1 MNEEINYN
9 YDLDYSKDKNI
20 DKRILEVCAIA
31 EAKYLEN
38 QKNKIIKN
46 FASTQ
51 VDVNDLIIN
60 NNKNNIK
67 QKYNEIKKSLESSNS
82 NVQNKSFFTTSKFGR
97 IGNKSIDMENNL
109 LSQKFYDKNSKNMNK
124 NIQNNINANFLRN
137 NSKDNNNYI
146 IEINNLN
153 NNNDEKFVRYN
164 YIQENND
171 LNAQSNN
178 INFISNDNLPSN
190 NNDNFIRKNDL
201 NENKNYINN
210 YAKRNNN
217 NNYDTFNEVNNY
229 NNSIPNININYN
241 SNNFNGLI
249 SNFNENNNIA
259 NSGHLGKS
267 QNNFYK
273 NKVSY
278 KQKKYSTPKN
288 SLNNKIIFNS
298 TEKSNSNIY
307 EINRIIQKKYK
318 PLFSQGVDKRYI
330 FSHDIHIKSKN
341 KFDIN
346 KILLQSKN
354 LIKNHKYISAYNLLK
369 NTIATGEYH
378 SDLFYL
384 FGEVN
389 RILENYKNAED
400 YLLLALNFEI
410 HSPFVFFSMGLLYQD
425 LNKYDYSNIF
435 LKLFKRLIDNDKVH
449 FFIAKNYMMMGQL
462 LEAVKEVSIAIE
474 KNQECDN
481 YYKMRSELYDK
492 IGLNE
497 RADEDLRM
505 SNYIRKIKMEENI

>member
-1 MNEEINYN
+1 MNEDINYN

-20 DKRILEVCAIA
+20 DKRVLEVCAIA
-31 EAKYLEN
+31 EAKFLEN

-51 VDVNDLIIN
+51 IDLNDHNIK
-60 NNKNNIK
+60 NNKDKIK
-67 QKYNEIKKSLESSNS
+67 QKYNEIKKSMESSNS
-82 NVQNKSFFTTSKFGR
+82 NVQNRSYFTTSKFGR
-97 IGNKSIDMENNL
+97 IQNKPIDMEKNL
-109 LSQKFYDKNSKNMNK
+109 LSQKFYDKNSKIFNK
-124 NIQNNINANFLRN
+124 NIPNKNYINANVLRKH
-137 NSKDNNNYI
+137 SKDNNNYI
-146 IEINNLN
+146 KEINNNENDEQYVRYNYTQEINNLKAN
-153 NNNDEKFVRYN
+153 SY
-164 YIQENND
+164 
-171 LNAQSNN
+171 N
-178 INFISNDNLPSN
+178 INFISNDNSPLNLN
-190 NNDNFIRKNDL
+190 NNHIRKNDL
-201 NENKNYINN
+201 NENNN
-210 YAKRNNN
+210 YMKNNFKRNN

-229 NNSIPNININYN
+229 NSSIHNINKNYN
-241 SNNFNGLI
+241 SNNFNSI
-249 SNFNENNNIA
+249 NSNFNGNNNII

-273 NKVSY
+273 YKGNY

-288 SLNNKIIFNS
+288 SFNNKIIFNS

-307 EINRIIQKKYK
+307 DINRIIKEKYK
-318 PLFSQGVDKRYI
+318 PLFSQGVDKKYI
-330 FSHDIHIKSKN
+330 FSHDIHIKYKN

-346 KILLQSKN
+346 KILLQSQN
-354 LIKNHKYISAYNLLK
+354 LIRTHKYISAYNLLR

-410 HSPFVFFSMGLLYQD
+410 HSPFVFYSMGLLYQD

-435 LKLFKRLIDNDKVH
+435 FKLFKRLINNDKVH
-449 FFIAKNYMMMGQL
+449 FFIAKNYMMMGQF

-474 KNQECDN
+474 KNQECDD

-497 RADEDLRM
+497 RANDDLDM
-505 SNYIRKIKMEENI
+505 YNYIRNIKTEENI